1 MALQPGMDPAAAY
14 RQRFETSVLGQ
25 HAMMPECPKFGDSLI
40 VSTRAD
46 GKVPHPC
53 PSGPDTNFMNKT
65 AMPHRFTADCIPD
78 AQRKHKEVVRAAD
91 HPIYSTTASEI
102 GRLPCSNADLH
113 MRWYGL
119 RGEFTDKFYLG
130 GANPKGNVNSGL
142 NTAMDRSGVHHSH
155 DQGWGGNQ
163 GLKHHNIG
171 SLSSARALQ
180 RGR

>member
-1 MALQPGMDPAAAY
+1 MALDSEAY
-14 RQRFETSVLGQ
+14 FAE
-25 HAMMPECPKFGDSLI
+25 
-40 VSTRAD
+40 
-46 GKVPHPC
+46 
-53 PSGPDTNFMNKT
+53 
-65 AMPHRFTADCIPD
+65 
-78 AQRKHKEVVRAAD
+78 
-91 HPIYSTTASEI
+91 
-102 GRLPCSNADLH
+102 RLMKC
-113 MRWYGL
+113 GL
-119 RGEFTDKFYLG
+119 AEFTDKFYLG